1 MLTRRQW
8 LAAVLAAAL
17 PAARADG
24 ELERQ
29 VKAAFLY
36 RFGGFVEWPAHAF
49 AHAGSP
55 LVIGLHG
62 ADELAAP
69 LERTVT
75 GRTINGRALQVVKLK
90 KDGALGGERTPH
102 IAFVGARD
110 RSAAQGMLD
119 GCRERPILTVSD
131 SDQVHGM
138 GSVINFLVADERV
151 RFEVSMKAASTAQL
165 RISARL
171 LAAAYRVDPQA
182 DPHADSHAD
191 SRADSDGDVR
201 AQPGA
206 AS

>member
-8 LAAVLAAAL
+8 LAAALVAGIPAAM

-36 RFGGFVEWPAHAF
+36 RFGGFVEWPAQAF
-49 AHAGSP
+49 VRADSP

-69 LERTVT
+69 LERTVS

-90 KDGALGGERTPH
+90 KDGAMGGERAPH

-110 RSAAQGMLD
+110 RAAAQGMLD
-119 GCRERPILTVSD
+119 GCRDLPILTVSD

-138 GSVINFLVADERV
+138 GSVINFLVAGERV
-151 RFEVSMKAASTAQL
+151 RFEVSLKAAAAARL

-171 LAAAYRVDPQA
+171 LAAAYRVQ
-182 DPHADSHAD
+182 HGEEERGQERMQVHM
-191 SRADSDGDVR
+191 
-201 AQPGA
+201 QPGV